1 MITINN
7 LDYAIHDVAFE
18 GFVLNYYGNFG
29 NLIFFFIFACQ
40 CHKRMRDFKHECHP
54 KWGIGDIAQ
63 QKIYSRE
70 PHVNQ
75 KLYHDASSKMAMLDL
90 DVCIH
95 FNNLTLVDVLSYE
108 NLIFHYVQTDTITSF
123 HKFLHEIIATTTIA
137 ILMIGVQG
145 EIDGNI

>member
-7 LDYAIHDVAFE
+7 LDYAFMMLQFE